1 MTNRSQDL
9 TESQVIALNVSFELG
24 SEPYDEWSK
33 NYTAIDWWFYY
44 EKEML
49 TQGIGALKEWYA
61 IPDIPDDQE
70 DDEETWHRLNGLDQ
84 DRLIKAADDAQKL
97 ADSYNLASHE
107 EKQQINDKLYKL
119 LNW

>member
-9 TESQVIALNVSFELG
+9 TESQVIALNVSFDLG
-24 SEPYDEWSK
+24 TDRDEDHK
-33 NYTAIDWWFYY
+33 DFTAIDFWKYY
-44 EKEML
+44 QEQMEIE
-49 TQGIGALKEWYA
+49 GIAVLKEWYA

-70 DDEETWHRLNGLDQ
+70 DDEETWHRLNGVDQ
-84 DRLIKAADDAQKL
+84 DRLIKAASEAQKL